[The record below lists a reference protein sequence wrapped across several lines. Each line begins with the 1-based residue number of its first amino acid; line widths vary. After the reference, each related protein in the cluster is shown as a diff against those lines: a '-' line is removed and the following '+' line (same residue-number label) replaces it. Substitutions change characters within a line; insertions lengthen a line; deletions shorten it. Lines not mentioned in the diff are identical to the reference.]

1 MAAAHAARGRSPSR
15 RADVTL
21 PSMRILVVTSQ
32 FPVAG
37 EPNRGRPVLQTVR
50 ALSRLAQVRVLN
62 PVATYPR
69 WARPRS
75 YLARGGD
82 PSIAVDGVDARHL
95 AYPALPALTRPLN
108 GHLCARVL
116 HAPLRAFAPDVVL
129 AYWLYPDAYG
139 AMRAA
144 RRAGVPLVAGA
155 RGSDLRV
162 RDAASR
168 ALTRPVVR
176 HARRLLVVSEDLGR
190 VAAQGYGA
198 DPARIRVLPNGCD
211 ASLFHPQP
219 RAAARAA
226 LGIAPDARLVAYVGR
241 LVPEKG
247 LRELLDACARL
258 SASEPSLQLA
268 LIGDGP
274 MRGELAQ
281 RLDALPALRAR
292 LPGAQSPA
300 EVARWMAAADLVTLP
315 SWSEGHPNVLVEAL
329 ACGRPVVATP
339 VGGIPEVVD
348 ATTGVLVPLR
358 DADALAAGL
367 QAVLARDWDEQALAA
382 RFSRDWDQVAR
393 DTLQACAEAIAD
405 AR

>member
-1 MAAAHAARGRSPSR
+1 
-15 RADVTL
+15 
-21 PSMRILVVTSQ
+21 MRILVVTSQ

-37 EPNRGRPVLQTVR
+37 EPNRGRPLVQTVR
-50 ALSRLAQVRVLN
+50 ALSRLATVRVVN

-82 PSIAVDGVDARHL
+82 PAIAVEGCDVVHAT
-95 AYPALPALTRPLN
+95 YPALPAVTRPLN
-108 GHLCARVL
+108 GALCARAL
-116 HAPLRAFAPDVVL
+116 HAPLREFAPDVVL
-129 AYWLYPDAYG
+129 AYWLYPDAHG
-139 AMRAA
+139 AMHAA

-162 RDAASR
+162 RDAVSR
-168 ALTRPVVR
+168 ALTRPVV
-176 HARRLLVVSEDLGR
+176 HAARRLLVVSEDLGR
-190 VAAQGYGA
+190 VAAAQYGA
-198 DPARIRVLPNGCD
+198 DPARIRAIANGCD
-211 ASLFHPQP
+211 ATIFHPRP
-219 RAAARAA
+219 LAEARAA
-226 LGIAPDARLVAYVGR
+226 LGIDPDARLVAYVGR

-247 LRELLDACARL
+247 LRELLDAAAMLAADDPRV
-258 SASEPSLQLA
+258 QLA

-274 MRGELAQ
+274 MRAELDT
-281 RLDALPALRAR
+281 RLAALPGLRTR

-300 EVARWMAAADLVTLP
+300 EVARWMAAADVVTLP

-348 ATTGVLVPLR
+348 ADCGVLVPLR
-358 DADALAAGL
+358 DPAALAAGL
-367 QAVLARDWDEQALAA
+367 RQVLSRQWDEARLAA
-382 RFSRDWDQVAR
+382 RFSRGWDQVAA
-393 DTLQACAEAIAD
+393 DTLRACEEALAET